1 MASLWQAWTRGEE
14 LQRQQQPQGH
24 AADPLPHFH
33 ADRRSAVCCCTL
45 SIFAIIVLVGMGFLV
60 QAGDPYIGGHK
71 LDREKRANACFGAAG
86 CYAVTLA
93 LSGVCW
99 IRGKRQA
106 KAEALME

>member
-1 MASLWQAWTRGEE
+1 MFGKQC
-14 LQRQQQPQGH
+14 
-24 AADPLPHFH
+24 
-33 ADRRSAVCCCTL
+33 AVCCCTL

-71 LDREKRANACFGAAG
+71 LVATAEDREKRANACFGAAG